1 MATTIV
7 PLTLQL
13 AAEGEPS
20 PLMPHLSELIVGA
33 VAFTLL
39 FLFLRAKVFPM
50 FEKVYAERH
59 DAIEGGMARAK
70 EAEEEAK
77 ETLAQ
82 YREQLAEA
90 RHEAARLREDAR
102 EQGTVIIAEMR
113 EQAQAEAQRITASAH
128 QQIEADKQQAINQL
142 RTTVGTLATDLASR
156 IVGESLED
164 EARQSR
170 VVERFLDGL
179 EAEVT
184 VGEPSG
190 ATPAGAGAAGPAA
203 GATGGKGRTGGKGT
217 KGDADKGAT

>member
-1 MATTIV
+1 MTSTLA
-7 PLTLQL
+7 PLAVQL

-20 PLMPHLSELIVGA
+20 PLMPHLSELIVGL

-59 DAIEGGMARAK
+59 DAIEGGMARSKA
-70 EAEEEAK
+70 AEEEAK
-77 ETLAQ
+77 ATLEL

-113 EQAQAEAQRITASAH
+113 EQAQAEAKRITDSAH
-128 QQIEADKQQAINQL
+128 QQIEADKAQAINQL
-142 RTTVGTLATDLASR
+142 RSTVGTLAVDLASR

-164 EARQSR
+164 DARQSR
-170 VVERFLDGL
+170 VIDRFLDGL
-179 EAEVT
+179 EADVS
-184 VGEPSG
+184 SG
-190 ATPAGAGAAGPAA
+190 DDGAAPTTAGAGGK
-203 GATGGKGRTGGKGT
+203 GDSGGGKAT
-217 KGDADKGAT
+217 K